1 MRLASWQVLQL
12 HRLTSNACQVSH
24 IGDALHPRHLPDN
37 SLHPRAFTHPPHHTT
52 PIRGLEIGVKGPARL
67 ITLKYLFFG
76 VPAELYSHWRKIH
89 WLICCVGK
97 LYVCIDVV
105 CINSIKSCTGTD
117 AGQRAKP
124 MLQILWKASAPCEHY
139 KTSICLFILMPGSVK
154 GIISCC
160 ILLTS
165 WNFVEAWATK
175 L

>member
-1 MRLASWQVLQL
+1 MGCGKNLIHLCVRA
-12 HRLTSNACQVSH
+12 

-37 SLHPRAFTHPPHHTT
+37 SLHPRALTHPP
-52 PIRGLEIGVKGPARL
+52 PYYLPPSEVWKLASGGPAGL

-76 VPAELYSHWRKIH
+76 VPAELYSYWRKIH
-89 WLICCVGK
+89 CLICCMGK
-97 LYVCIDVV
+97 LHVCIDVV
-105 CINSIKSCTGTD
+105 CINSIKSCTGAD

-124 MLQILWKASAPCEHY
+124 MLQILWKASAPCEHH

-154 GIISCC
+154 GIISC